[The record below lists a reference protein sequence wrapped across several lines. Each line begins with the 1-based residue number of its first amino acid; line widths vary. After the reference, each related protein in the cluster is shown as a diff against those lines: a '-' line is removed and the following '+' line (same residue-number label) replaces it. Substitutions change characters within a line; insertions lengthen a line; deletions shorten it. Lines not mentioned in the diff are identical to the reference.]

1 VLVIG
6 CLLATQSLGALG
18 IYRPDR
24 VARPAMDLPRLLLGW
39 IVSFLCLVVFL
50 FALKASHEVSRL
62 WLLLWF
68 LFGAAGLLATRVAT
82 AYVVARGPVAAML
95 VRQVAIVGTGE
106 DVARLATIM
115 GAGEPGFRLAAVYAL
130 DGQTSLLPPRPRH
143 LTSMAELEEAIRA
156 SAIDKVV
163 LAVAPSSGEAL
174 GDLLPALRCLPVE
187 VGWAAELPNFR
198 APILGL
204 TDLGGVPVLR
214 LSERPLD
221 GWRAISKGVEDR
233 MLAGILLALAAPVF
247 VLIAAAI
254 KIDSPGPVFYRQQ
267 RRGFSREPIAVL
279 KFRSMYRELC
289 DRPDAEVVHQ
299 ATRGDPRVTRVG
311 RILRRTSLDE
321 LPQLFNVLRGEMSL
335 VGPRPHA
342 VAHDQHY
349 GKLIDNYL
357 GRHRVKPGITG
368 WAQVNG
374 YRGETS
380 NVEQMRRRVEL
391 DLYYI
396 DHWSIWLDAQ
406 ILFRTLIVGFV
417 HRQAY

>member
-1 VLVIG
+1 
-6 CLLATQSLGALG
+6 
-18 IYRPDR
+18 
-24 VARPAMDLPRLLLGW
+24 
-39 IVSFLCLVVFL
+39 
-50 FALKASHEVSRL
+50 L

-68 LFGAAGLLATRVAT
+68 LFGMIALIATRVAT
-82 AYVVARGPVAAML
+82 AYVLARGPVAAML
-95 VRQVAIVGTGE
+95 VRQIAIVGRGE
-106 DVARLATIM
+106 DAARLASIM
-115 GAGEPGFRLAAVYAL
+115 GAGEPGFRLAAVYVVDEPTPLMLPSGTLRLA
-130 DGQTSLLPPRPRH
+130 SL
-143 LTSMAELEEAIRA
+143 AELEDAIRA
-156 SAIDKVV
+156 NIVDKVV
-163 LAVAPSSGEAL
+163 LAVPPNAAEVLA
-174 GDLLPALRCLPVE
+174 DLLPALRCLPVE
-187 VGWAAELPNFR
+187 VGWAPEPPDLR

-221 GWRAISKGVEDR
+221 GWRAILKGIEDR
-233 MLAGILLALAAPVF
+233 MLAAILLTAAAPALL
-247 VLIAAAI
+247 LIAAAI
-254 KIDSPGPVFYRQQ
+254 KVDSPGPVFYRQQ
-267 RRGFSREPIAVL
+267 RRGFSRESIAVL

-289 DRPDAEVVHQ
+289 DGPDAAVVRQ
-299 ATRGDPRVTRVG
+299 ATRDDPRVTRVG

-321 LPQLFNVLRGEMSL
+321 LPQLINVLRGEMSL

-342 VAHDQHY
+342 MAHDQHY

-357 GRHRVKPGITG
+357 ARHRVKPGITG

-380 NVEQMRRRVEL
+380 NLEQMRRRVEL